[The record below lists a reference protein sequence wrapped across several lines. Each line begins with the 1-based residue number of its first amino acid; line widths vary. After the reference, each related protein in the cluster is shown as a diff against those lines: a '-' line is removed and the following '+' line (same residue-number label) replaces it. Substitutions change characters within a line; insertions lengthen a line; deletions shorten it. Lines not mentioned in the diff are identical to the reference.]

1 MDMGWF
7 DNLRNWLFGTP
18 RERQTGADA
27 PPRQQRPAVE
37 SGIQDI
43 GFHTTSSGGAPAP
56 ADAIQARQPRAQ
68 PPRRAPTL
76 DLGAADF
83 LPIPRDEMVEQA
95 KTVGRA
101 TWANPW
107 FGRRD
112 LIPPADDAR
121 TSLIDKGMVGEGL
134 LTPREL
140 VEIHQVGAEMERH
153 RTTLAHVQHQAAMA
167 GEAAVEADRA
177 RRAALKE
184 EKKRAAAQRKRL
196 RAEAIARRR
205 ATDIVFAGRG
215 VSARLAHRQSDA
227 ARLTQRRLPVL
238 HTPADL
244 AAALGITI
252 PKLRWLAFHTDVATR
267 IHYVRFAV
275 PKRTGGT
282 RMLSAPHKSLAA
294 AQRWIFQNILTGL
307 PVEPPAHGFVKGRS
321 IVSNARPHAGRAVLV
336 NLDLADFFPSVHFHR
351 VRGIFEHLGYSGAV
365 ATLLALLCTEC
376 PRREVR
382 YDGKTYFVA
391 TGPRGLP
398 QGACTSPAL
407 ANQAARMLDRRLA
420 GLARKL
426 DLVYTRYAD
435 DLTFSAALPINDRIG
450 YLMARVRH
458 VAQDEGFTVNEKKS
472 RVLRRSTAQVVTGVV
487 VNDKP
492 TLRRREIRRLRAIL
506 HRASREGLDRQNR
519 TGHPRFLA
527 QLRGK
532 IALLN
537 MVRPELAAKYREQL
551 ARVAQYR

>member
-1 MDMGWF
+1 MGWF
-7 DNLRNWLFGTP
+7 DNLRNWLFGTSP
-18 RERQTGADA
+18 RRQGRAARQPADI
-27 PPRQQRPAVE
+27 E
-37 SGIQDI
+37 TGIQA
-43 GFHTTSSGGAPAP
+43 GGATSAGASGP
-56 ADAIQARQPRAQ
+56 ADAVQAGQPRTRPAR
-68 PPRRAPTL
+68 PPATL

-83 LPIPRDEMVEQA
+83 LPIPREEMVEQA

-101 TWANPW
+101 TWTNPW

-121 TSLIDKGMVGEGL
+121 TALIDKGMVGEGL

-140 VEIHQVGAEMERH
+140 VEIHEVGAEMERH
-153 RTTLAHVQHQAAMA
+153 RTTLVHVQHQTAVA

-177 RRAALKE
+177 RREARKE
-184 EKKRAAAQRKRL
+184 EKKRTAAERKRL
-196 RAEAIARRR
+196 RAEAIARRK
-205 ATDIVFAGRG
+205 ATDVVFAGRG
-215 VSARLAHRQSDA
+215 VSARLAHRHSDA
-227 ARLTQRRLPVL
+227 ARLSEQRLPVL
-238 HTPADL
+238 HTPVDL
-244 AAALGITI
+244 AQELGITI
-252 PKLRWLAFHTDVATR
+252 PKLRWLTFHTDVATR
-267 IHYVRFAV
+267 VHYVRFAV
-275 PKRTGGT
+275 PKRSGGT
-282 RMLSAPHKSLAA
+282 RILSAPHKSLAA
-294 AQRWIFQNILTGL
+294 AQRWIFQNILNGL

-321 IVSNARPHAGRAVLV
+321 IVTNARPHAGRAVLV

-351 VRGIFEHLGYSGAV
+351 IRGIFEHLGYSGAV
-365 ATLLALLCTEC
+365 ATLLALVCTEC

-420 GLARKL
+420 GLARKM

-435 DLTFSAALPINDRIG
+435 DLTFSAALPMNDKIG

-458 VAQDEGFTVNEKKS
+458 IAADEGFTVNEKKS
-472 RVLRRSTAQVVTGVV
+472 RVLRRNTAQVVTGVV

-492 TLRRREIRRLRAIL
+492 TLRRRDIRRLRAIL

-519 TGHPRFLA
+519 TGDPRFLA
-527 QLRGK
+527 KLRGK
-532 IALLN
+532 IALVN
-537 MVRPELAAKYREQL
+537 MVRPDLAAKYREQL
-551 ARVAQYR
+551 ARVTKYR